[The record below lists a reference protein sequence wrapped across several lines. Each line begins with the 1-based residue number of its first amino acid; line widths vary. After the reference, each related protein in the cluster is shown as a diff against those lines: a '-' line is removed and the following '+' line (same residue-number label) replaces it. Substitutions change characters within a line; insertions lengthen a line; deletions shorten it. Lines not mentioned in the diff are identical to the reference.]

1 MTLFLKGNRMTD
13 LMSQSRGERLIQ
25 LYQYLPRGEKNAKTL
40 SELISQFNPTGEKI
54 KSRSK
59 LLEQDLLS
67 LFNLWGEQAIGR
79 IPNWTAGNITGKTPK
94 YYLQNNFSLDN
105 FDNENLFFWEML
117 DKFTAHFLPKDVH
130 TQLEQKISKVHQSR
144 QKKYQISE
152 LGQWKNHLIT
162 LPSVLQAPE
171 LDNDILTTI
180 HQAIREQKA
189 LEFHYQKKWH
199 ETIEEKVIYPV
210 GLVFVDNMVYLTG
223 FYPLEDSLKLTE
235 KDYLEEQR
243 VFAVIRISEAK
254 ILDMPIP
261 TWVEQFTLPYLQK
274 IGVLE
279 RYLTPQTTIQL
290 KLQIN
295 YHASQHLTERP
306 LSNDQTMQKFDD
318 ETLILAATVENT
330 ERLENWLMGMASSSQ
345 VLEPDWLRQTMIK
358 RLKSAL
364 SYYE

>member
-1 MTLFLKGNRMTD
+1 MHD
-13 LMSQSRGERLIQ
+13 IMSQSRGERLIQ

-40 SELISQFNPTGEKI
+40 SELISQFNPTGEKP

-79 IPNWTAGNITGKTPK
+79 IPSWTVGNITGKTPK
-94 YYLQNNFSLDN
+94 YYLQNSFSLDN

-130 TQLEQKISKVHQSR
+130 TQLEQKISKVQQSQ
-144 QKKYQISE
+144 QKKYQTSD

-162 LPSVLQAPE
+162 LPSVLQAPQ
-171 LDNDILTTI
+171 LDNEILTTI
-180 HQAIREQKA
+180 HHALRERKA
-189 LEFHYQKKWH
+189 LEFSYQKKWH
-199 ETIEEKVIYPV
+199 ENVEKKVIYPV

-223 FYPLEDSLKLTE
+223 FYPLEDSLKLKE
-235 KDYLEEQR
+235 QDYLEQQR
-243 VFAVIRISEAK
+243 VFAITRISNASVLQET
-254 ILDMPIP
+254 IP
-261 TWVEQFTLPYLQK
+261 AWVEQFTLPYLQK

-279 RYLTPQTTIQL
+279 RYLTKQTTIHL
-290 KLQIN
+290 KLQID

-306 LSNDQTMQKFDD
+306 LSQDQVIKRFDKD
-318 ETLILAATVENT
+318 TLIVTATVENT

-345 VLEPDWLRQTMIK
+345 VLEPEWLRQAMIK

-364 SYYE
+364 SYYD

>member
-1 MTLFLKGNRMTD
+1 MNIMEYP
-13 LMSQSRGERLIQ
+13 RGERLIL
-25 LYQYLPRGEKNAKTL
+25 LYQHLPKGEKNAKTL
-40 SELISQFNPTGEKI
+40 SELISQFNPTGEKV

-94 YYLQNNFSLDN
+94 YYLQSNFSLDN

-130 TQLEQKISKVHQSR
+130 TQLEEKISKVQQSQ
-144 QKKYQISE
+144 QKKYQTSD

-162 LPSVLQAPE
+162 LPSVLQAPQ
-171 LDNDILTTI
+171 LDNAILPTI

-189 LEFHYQKKWH
+189 LEFNYQKKWH
-199 ETIEEKVIYPV
+199 ETIEKKVIYPV

-223 FYPLEDSLKLTE
+223 FYPLEDSIKLKE
-235 KDYLEEQR
+235 QDYLKQQR
-243 VFAVIRISEAK
+243 VFAVIRISQAT
-254 ILDMPIP
+254 ILDTPIP
-261 TWVEQFTLPYLQK
+261 AWVEQFTLPYLQK

-279 RYLTPQTTIQL
+279 RYLTKQTTIQL
-290 KLQIN
+290 KLQID

-306 LSNDQTMQKFDD
+306 LSDDQKMEWYDD
-318 ETLILAATVENT
+318 ETLILTATVENT
-330 ERLENWLMGMASSSQ
+330 ERLENWLDEHGIVFTS
-345 VLEPDWLRQTMIK
+345 T
-358 RLKSAL
+358 
-364 SYYE
+364 

>member
-1 MTLFLKGNRMTD
+1 MPD

-40 SELISQFNPTGEKI
+40 SELIQTFNPTGEKP

-79 IPNWTAGNITGKTPK
+79 VPNWTDGNITGKTPK
-94 YYLQNNFSLDN
+94 YYLQSNFSLDN

-130 TQLEQKISKVHQSR
+130 TQLEQKISKVHQSQ
-144 QKKYQISE
+144 QKKYKVSK

-162 LPSVLQAPE
+162 LPSMLQAPQF
-171 LDNDILTTI
+171 DNEILTTI

-189 LEFHYQKKWH
+189 LEFNYQKKWH
-199 ETIEEKVIYPV
+199 ETVEKKVIYPV

-223 FYPLEDSLKLTE
+223 FYPINDSLKLKE
-235 KDYLEEQR
+235 NDYLDQQR
-243 VFAVIRISEAK
+243 IFAIIRITEAI
-254 ILDMPIP
+254 ILETP
-261 TWVEQFTLPYLQK
+261 TPAWVEQFKLPYLQK
-274 IGVLE
+274 LGVLE
-279 RYLTPQTTIQL
+279 RYLTDQTTIQL
-290 KLQIN
+290 KLQID

-306 LSNDQTMQKFDD
+306 LSNDQSMVWHDD
-318 ETLILAATVENT
+318 ESLILTATVENT
-330 ERLENWLMGMASSSQ
+330 ERLENWLMSMASSSQ
-345 VLEPDWLRQTMIK
+345 VLEPEWLRQGMID

>member
-1 MTLFLKGNRMTD
+1 MTD
-13 LMSQSRGERLIQ
+13 IMSHSRGERLIQ

-40 SELISQFNPTGEKI
+40 SELIALFNPTGEKV

-59 LLEQDLLS
+59 LLEQDLLA
-67 LFNLWGEQAIGR
+67 LFTLWGEQAIGR
-79 IPNWTAGNITGKTPK
+79 IPNWTQGSITGKTPK
-94 YYLQNNFSLDN
+94 YYLQSNFNLDN

-130 TQLEQKISKVHQSR
+130 TQLEQKISSVRQSQ
-144 QKKYQISE
+144 QKQYQISD

-162 LPSVLQAPE
+162 LRSVLQAPKF
-171 LDNDILTTI
+171 DNQTLATI

-189 LEFHYQKKWH
+189 LAFNYQKKWH
-199 ETIEEKVIYPV
+199 DTAEQKVIYPV

-223 FYPLEDSLKLTE
+223 FYPLEDSIKLKE
-235 KDYLEEQR
+235 AEYLEQQR
-243 VFAVIRISEAK
+243 VFAIFRISNAAGLNET
-254 ILDMPIP
+254 IP

-279 RYLTPQTTIQL
+279 RYLTKQTTIQL
-290 KLQIN
+290 KLHID

-306 LSNDQTMQKFDD
+306 LSNDQTMQWHD
-318 ETLILAATVENT
+318 EESLIVTATVKNT
-330 ERLENWLMGMASSSQ
+330 ERLENWLMSMASSSQ
-345 VLEPDWLRQTMIK
+345 VLAPEWLRQAIIQ
-358 RLKSAL
+358 RLKTAV

>member
-1 MTLFLKGNRMTD
+1 MGATIMPD

-40 SELISQFNPTGEKI
+40 SELIQTFNPTGEKP

-79 IPNWTAGNITGKTPK
+79 IPNWTEGNITGKTPK
-94 YYLQNNFSLDN
+94 YYLQSNFSLDN

-130 TQLEQKISKVHQSR
+130 NQLEQKISKVQQSQ
-144 QKKYQISE
+144 QKKYQISD

-162 LPSVLQAPE
+162 LPSVLQAPQF
-171 LDNDILTTI
+171 DNDILTII

-189 LEFHYQKKWH
+189 LEFNYQKKWH
-199 ETIEEKVIYPV
+199 EIIEKKIVYPV

-223 FYPLEDSLKLTE
+223 FYPLEDSLKLKE
-235 KDYLEEQR
+235 KDYLKQQR
-243 VFAVIRISEAK
+243 VFAVIRISQAT
-254 ILDMPIP
+254 ILDKLIP

-279 RYLTPQTTIQL
+279 RYLTKQTTIQL
-290 KLQIN
+290 KLQID
-295 YHASQHLTERP
+295 YYASQHLTERP
-306 LSNDQTMQKFDD
+306 LSNDQKIERFDD
-318 ETLILAATVENT
+318 DSLIVTATVENT

-345 VLEPDWLRQTMIK
+345 VLEPDWLRQAMIK